1 MSSAG
6 QAHSEP
12 ARSSILVE
20 ACDYLPDDLA
30 ARKRAQG
37 LRVTVCIPAKD
48 EQATIGA
55 IVGII
60 HHDLV
65 DNVGLVDEILVMDD
79 SSDDATSLAARAS
92 GATVVPVASVLPELE
107 RMHGKGNALW
117 RGLHVAAG
125 DLIVYIDADIS
136 GFTSDYV
143 TGLLGPLITDPAIAF
158 TKACYDRPFAGNP
171 TGGGRVTELV
181 ARPLISRFFPQLA
194 GIVQPLSGE
203 YAGRR
208 SVLEQIPFATGWGVE
223 IAMLIDLEALVGVE
237 AIAQVDLGVRHHKH
251 QEIHA
256 LGRQAYAIQTT
267 VLRRAGI
274 DTSSD
279 PVVPFVRATVDRTT
293 EVVSVNVGEH
303 PPLASLRSNTAADQ
317 L

>member
-1 MSSAG
+1 MASVDQG
-6 QAHSEP
+6 SELP
-12 ARSSILVE
+12 VPTARFVE
-20 ACDYLPDDLA
+20 ACDYLPEDLA
-30 ARKRAQG
+30 ERKQAQG

-55 IVGII
+55 IVGVIY
-60 HHDLV
+60 HDLV

-92 GATVVPVASVLPELE
+92 GATVVPVSSVLPELG
-107 RMHGKGNALW
+107 RSHGKGNALW
-117 RGLHVAAG
+117 RGLHVANG
-125 DLIVYIDADIS
+125 ELIVYIDADIS
-136 GFTSDYV
+136 GFTSDYI
-143 TGLLGPLITDPAIAF
+143 TGLLGPLLCDPEVAF

-181 ARPLISRFFPQLA
+181 ARPLISQFFPQLA

-203 YAGRR
+203 YAGRV
-208 SVLEQIPFATGWGVE
+208 SVLRQIPFATGWGVE
-223 IAMLIDLEALVGVE
+223 IAMLIDLDALVGSD

-267 VLRRAGI
+267 VLRRAGV
-274 DTSSD
+274 DESTEAS
-279 PVVPFVRATVDRTT
+279 VPFVRATVGRTT
-293 EVVSVNVGEH
+293 EVVAINVGEH
-303 PPLASLRSNTAADQ
+303 PPLASL
-317 L
+317 

>member
-1 MSSAG
+1 M
-6 QAHSEP
+6 
-12 ARSSILVE
+12 
-20 ACDYLPDDLA
+20 
-30 ARKRAQG
+30 
-37 LRVTVCIPAKD
+37 CIPAKD
-48 EQATIGA
+48 EQGTIGS
-55 IVGII
+55 IVGAIY
-60 HHDLV
+60 HDLV
-65 DNVGLVDEILVMDD
+65 DNLGLVDEILVMDD
-79 SSDDATSLAARAS
+79 SSDDATRLAARAS
-92 GATVVPVASVLPELE
+92 GATVVPVASVLPE
-107 RMHGKGNALW
+107 RGRNHGKGNALW

-143 TGLLGPLITDPAIAF
+143 TGLLGPLLTDPAIAF
-158 TKACYDRPFAGNP
+158 SKACYDRPFAGNP

-181 ARPLISRFFPQLA
+181 ARPLISQFFPQLA

-223 IAMLIDLEALVGVE
+223 IAMLIDLDALVGVE

-274 DTSSD
+274 DPSSEAS
-279 PVVPFVRATVDRTT
+279 VPFVRATVDRTT
-293 EVVSVNVGEH
+293 EVVPVNVGEH
-303 PPLASLRSNTAADQ
+303 PPLASLRADPIATA
-317 L
+317 